1 MGDLT
6 IHGVESVKVETVT
19 RNDWDFTVVKIH
31 VASDASTGVTDFT
44 VNLFGKPGLSVE
56 SDEPRL
62 PFESSVVDISEKE
75 NAA

>member
-19 RNDWDFTVVKIH
+19 RDDWNFTVVKIH
-31 VASDASTGVTDFT
+31 VVSDSSTGVTAFT
-44 VNLFGKPGLSVE
+44 VNLFGKPGLSID
-56 SDEPRL
+56 SDEPML
-62 PFESSVVDISEKE
+62 PFESSVVDIKEKE